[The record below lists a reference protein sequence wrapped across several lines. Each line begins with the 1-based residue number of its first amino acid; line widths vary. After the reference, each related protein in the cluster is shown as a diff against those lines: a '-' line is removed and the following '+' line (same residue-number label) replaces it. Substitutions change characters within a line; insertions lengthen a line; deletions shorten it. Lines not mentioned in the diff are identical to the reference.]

1 MTKRKKKNQAPTKP
15 ISVGKCLECDHE
27 DCPGHVIALRLYKSA
42 KLRARLMI
50 EYYGWKDLD
59 VN

>member
-1 MTKRKKKNQAPTKP
+1 MTKPKKKTQAHTKP

-27 DCPGHVIALRLYKSA
+27 DCPGHTEAVRLRREA
-42 KLRARLMI
+42 WFRAVCLL
-50 EYYGWKDLD
+50 EYYGWVDLD